1 MKGDATM
8 KILSDVTEDSEIR
21 IAAYLALMKC
31 PDFQTILNMK
41 EFLMNEE
48 MNQVG
53 SFIWTH
59 LQNLAQT
66 SLPSKAS
73 VQALVVDQHLVDKF
87 NTDVRKFS
95 RNLEY
100 SVFFDEINAG
110 SLRFNN

>member
-1 MKGDATM
+1 M
-8 KILSDVTEDSEIR
+8 KILADVTEDTEIR
-21 IAAYLALMKC
+21 IAAYLAVMKC

-41 EFLMNEE
+41 NLLVNEE

-59 LQNLAQT
+59 LENLAQT

-73 VQALVVDQHLVDKF
+73 VQALVVDQDLVNKF
-87 NTDVRKFS
+87 SSDVRKFS
-95 RNLEY
+95 KNLEY

-110 SLRFNN
+110 LMRL